1 MMSKFIELHDNE
13 TKSPISINVN
23 NIADFH
29 VDYDGQTAV
38 DVGRDAYLVT
48 ESYDEVKAIIKDAGV
63 LIHKADPRLNLTKPL
78 TMDDLRNMIG
88 EPVWNSN
95 NGKWYLMLKVREDLD
110 PELAVVQDSDAKI
123 EVFSPEELI
132 KFPLYRMK
140 QEVK

>member
-38 DVGRDAYLVT
+38 DVGRDAYLVA
-48 ESYDEVKAIIKDAGV
+48 ESYDEIKNLIKDAGV
-63 LIHKADPRLNLTKPL
+63 LIHKADPRLDTTTPL
-78 TMDDLRNMIG
+78 TLEDLKNMIG

-95 NGKWYLMLKVREDLD
+95 TLKW
-110 PELAVVQDSDAKI
+110 ELVWYYGDAKEI
-123 EVFSPEELI
+123 IFTRDCGADYEYDADDLI

-140 QEVK
+140 KETK